1 MASNPK
7 SQIKMRVNKEKHP
20 ICEVCK
26 NGRNASLELFDI
38 AFSKDCLITVCD
50 ACMET
55 LFTKSL
61 KATNSVNQKTKT
73 SVDIN
78 IINNRGRQQR
88 NYPCRL
94 NEITE

>member
-1 MASNPK
+1 MASNAKP
-7 SQIKMRVNKEKHP
+7 QIKMRVNKEKHP

-26 NGRNASLELFDI
+26 NGRNASLEMFDI

-55 LFTKSL
+55 LFT
-61 KATNSVNQKTKT
+61 
-73 SVDIN
+73 
-78 IINNRGRQQR
+78 NNRGRQQR
-88 NYPCRL
+88 NYPNRL